1 MRRNLRLL
9 MTALLCAVL
18 GPAWAQS
25 PEVSLDFT
33 TNDAWQLPV
42 GSANKATDAATFTND
57 EGYAITLT
65 AETGYYFNT
74 QGYLML
80 GKAGSTLTLPAFSFA
95 VGSIE
100 VVGNSGASGAVE
112 QNIFVGETEV
122 SAKTIGAKGT
132 NVYAIASAYQAA
144 GNIYTLKVLSA
155 HNTQITKINIYKAG
169 GATVK
174 PVPNMSFNPTTTTAI
189 IGKDF
194 TEPVLTYDGD
204 GTVTYSSEDETIATV
219 DASTG
224 EVTPVGVGSTNIV
237 ATATETDNYN
247 GVSTSYK
254 LAVVESQGGEVE
266 DGLFDFTGFT
276 DYGTGLVPNSDS
288 SSESFIYDD
297 YTWTAGKVTLTSS
310 GKYRWWLAGAGNTLR
325 FYNNVVDEVQT
336 SKMTI
341 AVPDGYVITGISITG
356 GQQFVSDDGLY
367 TSSNGKWEGEAQS
380 VTLRYAASSGNVAV
394 KTVTVTYQSG
404 EAPPEKL
411 TPTMKFSGTYYTVE
425 EGEDFEIPELTYD
438 GDGTITYS
446 SDNEDA
452 VTVDPSTGVV
462 DIVAEGTAVITAT
475 ASETDTY
482 KGATATYTIN
492 VIKGQGTHEV
502 VDGLFDFTDKTNYGT
517 SLSPSTSDEYFTD
530 PVTWKAGNVTL
541 VSEGKYR
548 WWMNAN
554 GNSLRFYTNV
564 VDEVQ
569 TSKMTISVPEGKVI
583 TSIVINGSKIN
594 QFTVDTGE
602 YADGTW
608 TGNAQS
614 VVFTYAP
621 SGTISVSTVT
631 VTYGGN
637 ALADPQLAWSA
648 ETLDVVLG
656 EEFTAPTLSAAEGFD
671 LSIVTYST
679 SNASVAT
686 IDESGTLAIVG
697 AGTAVI
703 TATAAT
709 SEAFLGGSASY
720 TVNVTKPTQPA
731 TGSYAL
737 VTDASTLAAGDEIII
752 VGTNTPKVAEGEEVV
767 TNYYA
772 LGTNQKNN
780 NREGVSVVMEP
791 DGTITANADVQAII
805 LEEGWYFNVGGEY
818 LYAAGS
824 NKSNYLRTEAEI
836 DENGNAKAVISIED
850 GVATITF
857 QGTNTNSDMRF
868 NYNGGTPL
876 FACYNPENASMPR
889 TSIYKKVGSDIL
901 LGDANGDGQ
910 VTVSDATLVV
920 EYVLSG
926 KATSFVF
933 KNADVN
939 GDGNV
944 NITDASL
951 IVGLVLNQ

>member
-1 MRRNLRLL
+1 

-18 GPAWAQS
+18 GPVWAQS

-33 TNDAWQLPV
+33 TNEEWQLPE
-42 GSANKATDAATFTND
+42 GSGNKATEAATFTNND
-57 EGYAITLT
+57 GYSITLT

-74 QGYLML
+74 SGYLML
-80 GKAGSTLTLPAFSFA
+80 GKLGSTLTLPAFDFA

-100 VVGNSGASGAVE
+100 VVGNSAASAAVL
-112 QNIFVGETEV
+112 QNIFVGDAEV
-122 SAKTIGAKGT
+122 SSQTKGAQGT

-169 GATVK
+169 GETVK

-194 TEPVLTYDGD
+194 TEPVLSYDGD

-219 DASTG
+219 NASTG
-224 EVTPVGVGSTNIV
+224 EVTPIAAGSTNIV
-237 ATATETDNYN
+237 ATASETDNYK
-247 GVSTSYK
+247 GVSTAYK
-254 LAVVESQGGEVE
+254 LTVVESQGGEVE
-266 DGLFDFTGFT
+266 DGVFDFTGFT
-276 DYGTGLVPNSDS
+276 DYGTGLSPNSNS
-288 SSESFIYDD
+288 SAESYIYDD
-297 YTWTAGKVTLTSS
+297 NTWTAGNVTLATS

-325 FYNNVVDEVQT
+325 FYNNLVDEVQT
-336 SKMTI
+336 SRMTI
-341 AVPDGYVITGISITG
+341 AVPDGYVITAISITG

-411 TPTMKFSGTYYTVE
+411 TPTMKFSGTYYTIE
-425 EGEDFEIPELTYD
+425 EGEDFEVPELTYD

-452 VTVDPSTGVV
+452 VTVDPVTGVV
-462 DIVAEGTAVITAT
+462 DIVAEGSSVITAT

-482 KGATATYTIN
+482 KSATASYTIT
-492 VIKGQGTHEV
+492 VIKAQGTHEV
-502 VDGLFDFTDKTNYGT
+502 VDGVFDFTDLTDYGT
-517 SLSPSTSDEYFTD
+517 GLKPNTSDDFLTN
-530 PVTWKAGNVTL
+530 PVTWTAGNVTL
-541 VSEGKYR
+541 VSEGKFR

-554 GNSLRFYTNV
+554 GNTLRFYTNV

-569 TSKMTISVPEGKVI
+569 TSKMTISVPAGKVI
-583 TSIVINGSKIN
+583 TSIVIDGLKVN
-594 QFTVDTGE
+594 QFIASTGD

-608 TGNAQS
+608 NGNAQS
-614 VVFTYAP
+614 VVFTYSP
-621 SGTISVSTVT
+621 SGTIYVNTVT
-631 VTYGGN
+631 VTYGSE

-648 ETLDVVLG
+648 ETLEVVLG
-656 EEFTAPTLSAAEGFD
+656 EEFTAPTLSAAKGFD
-671 LSIVTYST
+671 LSTVTYSS
-679 SNASVAT
+679 SNTNVAT
-686 IDESGTLAIVG
+686 INESGTLAIVG

-703 TATAAT
+703 TATAPASKT
-709 SEAFLGGSASY
+709 FLGGSASY
-720 TVNVTKPTQPA
+720 TVNVTKQTYPA
-731 TGSYAL
+731 SGSYTL
-737 VTDASTLAAGDEIII
+737 VTDVSTLAPGDEIII
-752 VGTNTPKVAEGEEVV
+752 VGSNTPKVAEGEDEV

-772 LGTNQKNN
+772 LGTNQKSN
-780 NREGVSVVMEP
+780 NREAVSVVMEA
-791 DGTITANADVQAII
+791 DGTITANDQVQAII

-824 NKSNYLRTEAEI
+824 NKSNYLRTETVK
-836 DENGNAKAVISIED
+836 DENNNALAAISIEE

-857 QGTNTNSDMRF
+857 QGTNTNCDMRF
-868 NYNGGTPL
+868 NYNGGTAL
-876 FACYNPENASMPR
+876 FACYSPENTSMPR
-889 TSIYKKVGSDIL
+889 TSIYKKVDSSSL
-901 LGDANGDGQ
+901 LGDANNDGQ
-910 VTVSDATLVV
+910 VTISDATLVV

-926 KATSFVF
+926 KAASFNF
-933 KNADVN
+933 QNADVN
-939 GDGNV
+939 GDGQV

-951 IVGLVLNQ
+951 IVGMILNP